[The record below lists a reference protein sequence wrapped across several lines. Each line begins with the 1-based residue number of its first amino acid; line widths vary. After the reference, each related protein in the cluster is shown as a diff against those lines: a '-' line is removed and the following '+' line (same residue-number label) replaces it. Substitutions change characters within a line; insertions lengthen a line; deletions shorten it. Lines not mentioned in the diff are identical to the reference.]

1 MTVADYAVQALVGLG
16 AAAIGAAAVLWNG
29 NRQRKVDHAVELQ
42 RIEESRKGARREIE
56 ARLRELAE
64 HIAAFRVNGFGEPSA
79 TQETYNRLK
88 ELMASESGAASLPS
102 DELARQIY
110 SMLQIARLNLQ
121 TLNDFSDRDSRRQIA
136 PQDFHDFLEQS
147 QIQYSNIIDSTRK
160 ALIEVF
166 ETLDD
171 ERIVSMLRGTEEPFN
186 VRMKA
191 YAARVDAQKAQA
203 ATLLSPQSRDG
214 DL

>member
-1 MTVADYAVQALVGLG
+1 
-16 AAAIGAAAVLWNG
+16 
-29 NRQRKVDHAVELQ
+29 
-42 RIEESRKGARREIE
+42 
-56 ARLRELAE
+56 
-64 HIAAFRVNGFGEPSA
+64 
-79 TQETYNRLK
+79 
-88 ELMASESGAASLPS
+88 MASESGAASLPS